1 MALNPKVLEEELLKQ
16 SDGAA
21 AGMSVTYADLI
32 AAMEKYALSAQFPPP
47 LGVPVGAKILKS
59 LLGAI
64 PTTPPLPIAIPIIK
78 VSIQLFGV
86 AMALGAPLNG
96 ISKVV
101 GPGSGAFPT
110 QPPPG
115 QPAID
120 SILGQPNEPEV
131 VAKQLSNAIHQY
143 MITGKYDSFG
153 VSVTSGNS
161 IVDIPGPG
169 PWT

>member
-1 MALNPKVLEEELLKQ
+1 MALNVKVLEEEILKQ
-16 SDGAA
+16 SEGAA

-32 AAMEKYALSAQFPPP
+32 SAMEKYAMMAQFPPP
-47 LGVPVGAKILKS
+47 LGVPAGAKILKS

-64 PTTPPLPIAIPIIK
+64 PTSPPLPIAIPIIK
-78 VSIQLFGV
+78 LSIQLFGV
-86 AMALGAPLNG
+86 AMALGKPLNG
-96 ISKVV
+96 ISMVV

-120 SILGQPNEPEV
+120 SILAQPNDRKV
-131 VAKQLSNAIHQY
+131 VAKQLANAIHTY

-153 VSVTSGNS
+153 KTIPTSGS
-161 IVDIPGPG
+161 PVDIPGPG